1 MIMIEKEKFS
11 WFFFQKL
18 RNHLKQSTDVKP
30 WLIHFVDQTNNDKDL
45 DLRKLPSMLTGKYY
59 YWKEIHQN
67 KIDD

>member
-1 MIMIEKEKFS
+1 
-11 WFFFQKL
+11 
-18 RNHLKQSTDVKP
+18 
-30 WLIHFVDQTNNDKDL
+30 VDQTNNDKDL